1 MSKTS
6 YWRFQILWWLCYA
19 AVGLTI
25 NILFGERVRSVVIV
39 HILWV
44 AASIGLTHLFRLTIE
59 RWRKPDRPTWRM
71 WPLLLGGTL
80 AISFLQTVL
89 VVDVTSTIAP
99 VSDGAWTLSSV
110 ISLGWG
116 MLLGMGIWTGLYVRF
131 TEKQVQQ
138 ERELKLKL
146 AVSEAELRA
155 LEAQINPH
163 FLFNCLNSIRALVA
177 ENPARAQD
185 MITRLAN
192 IFRYNLRRE
201 SSHTVPLASEVD
213 AVGDYLALESVRFED
228 RLRVKFAI
236 SPDAGKAQVPSML
249 LQALVEN
256 ALKHGIAPRPSGG
269 DLLIRAEHNRE
280 ATVIE
285 VENSGQL
292 GAGDAS
298 EPGGLGLSNT
308 RERLRILYG
317 GRASLELRN
326 RDDGH
331 VVATV
336 LIPAQA

>member
-1 MSKTS
+1 MSTAS
-6 YWRFQILWWLCYA
+6 YWRYQVIFWTGYSAVSLSFGLHYGGWSAAIL
-19 AVGLTI
+19 VGYL
-25 NILFGERVRSVVIV
+25 LYPFY
-39 HILWV
+39 
-44 AASIGLTHLFRLTIE
+44 SIALTHLLHRDLQRWSGLAPAWRRGVRLAVAIAAIGLVQTLLIGAVDLCFEGRSSMFYEPTALMYTALGTTSATGMWAFVYQFRQNREQRTQ
-59 RWRKPDRPTWRM
+59 
-71 WPLLLGGTL
+71 
-80 AISFLQTVL
+80 LQ
-89 VVDVTSTIAP
+89 
-99 VSDGAWTLSSV
+99 
-110 ISLGWG
+110 
-116 MLLGMGIWTGLYVRF
+116 
-131 TEKQVQQ
+131 
-138 ERELKLKL
+138 L

-192 IFRYNLRRE
+192 IFRYNLHRE
-201 SSHTVPLASEVD
+201 PSHTVSLASEVD

-228 RLRVKFAI
+228 RLRVTFAI
-236 SPDAGKAQVPSML
+236 APGAEKTPVPSML

-269 DLLIRAEHNRE
+269 DLVIRADRNKD

-292 GAGDAS
+292 GEPNGS
-298 EPGGLGLSNT
+298 GPGGVGLSNT

-317 GRASLELRN
+317 DRASLQLRN
-326 RDDGH
+326 RNDGH